1 MSHLACS
8 PTSRSTTKTL
18 SMGRSSMKDL
28 CSLSRAVLLALGFS
42 ALILVGCGKTESPA
56 TTAKPDPA
64 ANKAE
69 DKHATSEKPD
79 AHEGKDKHTASEK
92 AGAHGGGD
100 GHGEVEPLKLK
111 ADEIQSA
118 GIKSEPIS
126 AQDVSEQLTLTATIH
141 PNQDRIAHV
150 APRVP
155 GRIVKV
161 NANLGDQVKAGQ
173 NLAVLDSLE
182 VGEAHS
188 AYLQAATQRAL
199 AKADFER
206 AERLHADQIIAQKDH
221 LRANAE
227 YEKSKSA
234 LAAAGNRLRMLG
246 VNAVP
251 TIDGKAVSTFPVSTP
266 FAGTVIEKHAI
277 LGELSQPDKQLF
289 TVADLSKLWIEAN
302 LFEKDVGR
310 VQVGAKAVV
319 SVAAYPDEVFEGTLT
334 YIASV
339 VDKETRTVQ
348 ARVEVANLDGRLK
361 PEMFATAAI
370 RTTARTRQGASVNA
384 LLVPTEAV
392 VLMNGQ
398 PTVFVEDDDGFEP
411 RGVVLG
417 QKLRERVVVKS
428 GLTAG
433 DRVVTAG
440 AYALKARIMK
450 SQLGEGH
457 GH

>member
-1 MSHLACS
+1 MKNLCS
-8 PTSRSTTKTL
+8 P
-18 SMGRSSMKDL
+18 
-28 CSLSRAVLLALGFS
+28 SRAGLLALGFS
-42 ALILVGCGKTESPA
+42 ALILVGCGKTDSPA
-56 TTAKPDPA
+56 TTAKPEPA

-69 DKHATSEKPD
+69 DKHATSDKPD
-79 AHEGKDKHTASEK
+79 AHEAKDKHAASEK
-92 AGAHGGGD
+92 AGAHAGGD

-118 GIKSEPIS
+118 GIKSEPI
-126 AQDVSEQLTLTATIH
+126 AVQAVSEQLTLTATIR

-206 AERLHADQIIAQKDH
+206 AQRLHTDQIIAQKDY

-227 YEKSKSA
+227 YEKSNSA

-246 VNAVP
+246 VNPA
-251 TIDGKAVSTFPVSTP
+251 IDGKAVSTFPVSTP

-289 TVADLSKLWIEAN
+289 TVADLSRLWIEAN

-319 SVAAYPDEVFEGTLT
+319 SVGAYPEEVFEGTLT

-361 PEMFATAAI
+361 PEMFATAVI
-370 RTTARTRQGASVNA
+370 RTSMTTSQGASVNA
-384 LLVPTEAV
+384 LLVPTEAI

-428 GLTAG
+428 GLVAG

>member
-1 MSHLACS
+1 
-8 PTSRSTTKTL
+8 
-18 SMGRSSMKDL
+18 MKNL
-28 CSLSRAVLLALGFS
+28 CSLSRLLALGFS
-42 ALILVGCGKTESPA
+42 ALILVGCGNTESPA

-79 AHEGKDKHTASEK
+79 AHEGKDKHAASEK
-92 AGAHGGGD
+92 AGAHGD

-126 AQDVSEQLTLTATIH
+126 AQDVSEQLTLTATIR

-150 APRVP
+150 VPRVP

-173 NLAVLDSLE
+173 SLAVLDSLE

-206 AERLHADQIIAQKDH
+206 AERLHTDQIIAQKDL

-227 YEKSKSA
+227 YEKSKSV

-251 TIDGKAVSTFPVSTP
+251 AIDGKAVSTFPVSTP

-319 SVAAYPDEVFEGTLT
+319 SVAAYPDEVFEGMLT

-339 VDKETRTVQ
+339 ADKETRTVQ

-361 PEMFATAAI
+361 PEMFATAVI
-370 RTTARTRQGASVNA
+370 RTTATTRQGASVNA